1 MACLGAAPDLPVS
14 PEEISMILQSW
25 AEQLL
30 KTPSSPDVVGLH
42 MIDTVAAFLA
52 GARTKEGQALR
63 DLYGGRS
70 DISEI
75 VAAAAAITRLSECDD
90 IHLPSCVTPGA
101 VVVPV
106 ALALGGN
113 RGDLQFHAAVA
124 AGYAAGLRLGMA
136 IGGARSLA
144 HGVWPTLLAAP
155 LMAAVTASCL
165 SGQDPDR
172 LAHAMALALAGSS
185 GRLGRPVGA
194 PSGRWFLLG
203 EAVWRGLRA
212 SGAAGRGF
220 RGDLTLL
227 SKPWL
232 MAQAGHDGV
241 DIGMFDSSA
250 PASMSD
256 VGYKPFPIAR
266 QGANAV
272 VAFQNLLVKGL
283 DPQRIATIEVFVPAM
298 NAALLNRPV
307 VDDDRLSRLSNIGF
321 QLACAALAPEL
332 LYDVERATRP
342 AAQILEFAR
351 RVIVAPASDLDAHLP
366 HRWAARVVVN
376 TDGERLEETVIGAP
390 FDHDAPNLSQVL
402 RDKWR
407 RLLRPQDASDVL
419 ENALLGPAPEVRARL
434 WQRIDGCV
442 SMAVQV
448 KREP

>member
-1 MACLGAAPDLPVS
+1 
-14 PEEISMILQSW
+14 MILQSW

-30 KTPSSPDVVGLH
+30 TTPSSPEIIGLH
-42 MIDTVAAFLA
+42 VMDSVAAFLA
-52 GARTKEGQALR
+52 GVRTKEGESLAE
-63 DLYGGRS
+63 LYGGRS
-70 DISEI
+70 DISER
-75 VAAAAAITRLSECDD
+75 VAAAAAIARLSECDD

-101 VVVPV
+101 VVIPV
-106 ALALGGN
+106 ALALGGS
-113 RGDLQFHAAVA
+113 RGEEEFNLAVA
-124 AGYAAGLRLGMA
+124 AGYAAGLRLGVG
-136 IGGARSLA
+136 IGGAKALA
-144 HGVWPTLLAAP
+144 AGVWPTLLAAP

-165 SGQDPDR
+165 SGQDQER
-172 LAHAMALALAGSS
+172 LAHTMALALSGAS
-185 GRLGRPVGA
+185 GRIGRPTGA

-203 EAVWRGLRA
+203 EAVLKGLRA
-212 SGAAGRGF
+212 SKAAGNGF

-232 MAQAGHDGV
+232 TAQAGHDAV
-241 DIGMFDSSA
+241 DIGAFDSSA
-250 PASMSD
+250 PASIKD

-307 VDDDRLSRLSNIGF
+307 LDDDRLSRLSNIGF

-332 LYDVERATRP
+332 LYDPERAARP
-342 AAQILEFAR
+342 VSPILDLAR
-351 RVIVAPASDLDAHLP
+351 RVSVTPASDLDAHLP

-376 TDGERLEETVIGAP
+376 TDSQRLEETVIGTA
-390 FDHDAPNLSQVL
+390 FDHDAPNLSQLL

-407 RLLRPQDASDVL
+407 RLLSPQDALNSVRTTT
-419 ENALLGPAPEVRARL
+419 PEGRVQL

-442 SMAVQV
+442 SMAAQV
-448 KREP
+448 KREPIKG